1 MVFRQANRAFK
12 GNLNKEEKFELIFR
26 RYFVRLCCFADRYTQ
41 SVEESKEIVQE
52 VFLNVWNKRDQLSF
66 DEDIQYYLFRAVK
79 NSCLNLL
86 QHRRIESD
94 YQAVL
99 HFIYSNQDT
108 KYDYLMPVEL
118 DELNRKIGQAILLL
132 PDECRRI
139 FLLSR
144 DKGLKY
150 AEISAELQIS
160 VKTVET
166 QMSRALSRL
175 RIQLKDYLY

>member
-1 MVFRQANRAFK
+1 
-12 GNLNKEEKFELIFR
+12 
-26 RYFVRLCCFADRYTQ
+26 
-41 SVEESKEIVQE
+41 
-52 VFLNVWNKRDQLSF
+52 
-66 DEDIQYYLFRAVK
+66 
-79 NSCLNLL
+79 
-86 QHRRIESD
+86 
-94 YQAVL
+94 
-99 HFIYSNQDT
+99 
-108 KYDYLMPVEL
+108 MPVEL
-118 DELNRKIGQAILLL
+118 DELNRKIDQAILLL

-175 RIQLKDYLY
+175 RIQLKDYLS